1 MGLFKKNKKPVVTEY
16 VCPSEECAFSA
27 NDSASLQRH
36 IEWKHPELSGN
47 KQTNVKAD

>member
-16 VCPSEECAFSA
+16 ICPAEECAFSA

-36 IEWKHPELSGN
+36 IEWKHPELSAN
-47 KQTNVKAD
+47 TKTSEKAN